1 MLKRNLTT
9 IMLVAL
15 AFIIVSAGNAD
26 AKDVFDTVRD
36 KGYEIFTSVK
46 NVIFIV
52 GGFGLVGLAT
62 AAIFGKVNWKW
73 FSYLAVG
80 LMILAAAGSIIDYAT
95 NASGEGSVQN
105 GFADTLGN
113 G

>member
-1 MLKRNLTT
+1 MLKRNLTAV
-9 IMLVAL
+9 MLIAL
-15 AFIIVSAGNAD
+15 AFVLLTVAD
-26 AKDVFDTVRD
+26 ASAKDIFETVEEKGMEVF
-36 KGYEIFTSVK
+36 KAVK

-80 LMILAAAGSIIDYAT
+80 LMILAAAGAIIDYAT
-95 NASGEGSVQN
+95 DAKSIGDGFQDSLGEN
-105 GFADTLGN
+105 
-113 G
+113 

>member
-1 MLKRNLTT
+1 MSKRNLAT
-9 IMLVAL
+9 ILLVAI
-15 AFIIVSAGNAD
+15 AFVLITTGTASAED
-26 AKDVFDTVRD
+26 
-36 KGYEIFTSVK
+36 IFTTVEEKGKEVFKAVK

-80 LMILAAAGSIIDYAT
+80 LMILAAAGAIIDYAT
-95 NASGEGSVQN
+95 DSGNLNDNS
-105 GFADTLGN
+105 GFGDTLGD
-113 G
+113 